1 MVRYLGTAHPQLGQN
16 PTRRVKALEGA
27 ELTEA
32 SPAVSRVKPQL
43 YPMELGRTPDLFHGQ
58 FVPDRVGGLWT
69 FRIDGW
75 GGDPLTTWRHNVTV
89 KLNAGQG
96 ESELNN
102 DLIVG
107 GNLLARAATG
117 CAA

>member
-1 MVRYLGTAHPQLGQN
+1 MAATLVVRYLGTAHPQLGQN

-58 FVPDRVGGLWT
+58 FVPDRVGGCGHSGST
-69 FRIDGW
+69 
-75 GGDPLTTWRHNVTV
+75 GGGRPAHH
-89 KLNAGQG
+89 
-96 ESELNN
+96 
-102 DLIVG
+102 
-107 GNLLARAATG
+107 LAA
-117 CAA
+117 